1 MINFLKSIYNILI
14 IYMSVCNNL
23 FPLLVCPNAS
33 TKTHPMKNQKQYRI
47 SSSHY
52 LDLKKS
58 LTVIG
63 PSGNIMRAQNQNEPT
78 DNNKC
83 VSNIGGPGDN
93 TPALQTRGLVRAMR
107 KNDNAGVD
115 RKHGSYERYLA
126 RKRGWNIVQLECV

>member
-1 MINFLKSIYNILI
+1 MSI
-14 IYMSVCNNL
+14 CNNS
-23 FPLLVCPNAS
+23 FPLLVCPNPNNV
-33 TKTHPMKNQKQYRI
+33 THPMTNQKQYRI
-47 SSSHY
+47 SASHY

-63 PSGNIMRAQNQNEPT
+63 PSGNIMRAQNQNVPT

-93 TPALQTRGLVRAMR
+93 TPALETRGLVRAAR

-126 RKRGWNIVQLECV
+126 RKRGWNIVQLECD

>member
-1 MINFLKSIYNILI
+1 
-14 IYMSVCNNL
+14 MSVCNDK

-33 TKTHPMKNQKQYRI
+33 TKTDPRENQKQYMI

-63 PSGNIMRAQNQNEPT
+63 PSGNIMRAQNQEAPT

-93 TPALQTRGLVRAMR
+93 TPALETRGLVRAAR